1 MNKMNKMNKMNILPS
16 CKKCNFCKKENYL
29 CVETI
34 TKTMS
39 CPCCQSVET
48 YVFQNQLNDIKSTD
62 TVFFCQDCKI
72 LFKTN
77 TLNIHHSFV
86 DGNIYVCDIVS
97 EYELNGYKV
106 YSMPQFHSM
115 ESCQTLLSDKRI
127 VLTWTKIHHSDECCV
142 CLNDNYLLT
151 KCGHSLCQEC
161 KNKLVV
167 NSCPLCRKEIFVQ
180 PLTDNITV
188 EEDLDLDLEEDLD
201 NTESISNFIEHYIH
215 EYDDE
220 DNDNSSYNL

>member
-1 MNKMNKMNKMNILPS
+1 MTLPF

-34 TKTMS
+34 KKTMS

-48 YVFQNQLNDIKSTD
+48 YQIKDINLSD

-77 TLNIHHSFV
+77 TSNIHHSFV

-97 EYELNGYKV
+97 EYELNGQKV

-115 ESCQTLLSDKRI
+115 ESCQNLLTNKKI
-127 VLTWTKIHHSDECCV
+127 VLKWTKIYESDECCV
-142 CLNDNYLLT
+142 CFNDNYLLT
-151 KCGHSLCQEC
+151 KCGHSLCQQC
-161 KNKLVV
+161 KNKLVL
-167 NSCPLCRKEIFVQ
+167 NSCPICRKEIFIE
-180 PLTDNITV
+180 PFTNNNNNNNTPTTV
-188 EEDLDLDLEEDLD
+188 DDENEDEEDDTNMERFQNLLALHFQEDD
-201 NTESISNFIEHYIH
+201 DDDDDDDDVESHGDPIVP
-215 EYDDE
+215 
-220 DNDNSSYNL
+220 